1 MFGNESYIFR
11 TLLKWSNNIISTAF
25 LPGLLSAS
33 CSDQSHGHNNRFT
46 YRYWGKHEEHFVK
59 GCRDVLD
66 TVTCRF
72 GKTHLRKFY
81 FIYFLEV
88 VYFLDRQ
95 NRQNRKLQ
103 TLCAHKQHKRRKIQL
118 AVSKIVLSA
127 NKKKATKFKYLY
139 PKQRK
144 SVCTQR
150 PDFCEDVN

>member
-1 MFGNESYIFR
+1 MPPAGHLVCLSGTQLQSQNPLDSLITNYFPFTIEGFFMFGNESYIFR

-81 FIYFLEV
+81 FIYFLGV
-88 VYFLDRQ
+88 VYFLDR
-95 NRQNRKLQ
+95 
-103 TLCAHKQHKRRKIQL
+103 
-118 AVSKIVLSA
+118 
-127 NKKKATKFKYLY
+127 
-139 PKQRK
+139 
-144 SVCTQR
+144 
-150 PDFCEDVN
+150 